1 MPSKTKRLRRG
12 ANQKTRKRYIRKL
25 LEIYPECK
33 HDSHINHSKYEGHKI
48 TYGEMEYDGIEQ
60 LYTQLLKTNANIDC
74 FIDIGSGR
82 GKLCFYM
89 AAKPKIKHVLGVELV
104 EERHND
110 ATILKSEL
118 KTEYSKK
125 VELFNSNIFDIDL
138 TKHHGKTPF
147 IWFSNLCFDQSITDK
162 IFDKLTTELPEGS
175 FICCSKNP
183 ENTSMKKLDQIQI
196 PMSWS
201 TTSNVYIY
209 QI

>member
-1 MPSKTKRLRRG
+1 
-12 ANQKTRKRYIRKL
+12 
-25 LEIYPECK
+25 
-33 HDSHINHSKYEGHKI
+33 
-48 TYGEMEYDGIEQ
+48 MEYDGIEQ
-60 LYTQLLKTNANIDC
+60 LYTRLLKTNANIDC

-138 TKHHGKTPF
+138 TKHPGKTPF

-183 ENTSMKKLDQIQI
+183 ENTNMKKLDQIQI